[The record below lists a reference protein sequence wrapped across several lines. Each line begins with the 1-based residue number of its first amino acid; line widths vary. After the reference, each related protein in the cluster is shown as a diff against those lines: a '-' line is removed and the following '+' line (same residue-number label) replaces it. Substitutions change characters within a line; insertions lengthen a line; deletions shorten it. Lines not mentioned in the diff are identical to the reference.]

1 MRNKHMLQPATKP
14 SPDAAHAQ
22 EELREGIENS
32 RELVRQSRVLI
43 ELSESDAASPPKDD
57 DRESAK

>member
-1 MRNKHMLQPATKP
+1 MLKSVAQP

-32 RELVRQSRVLI
+32 RELVRQSRFLI
-43 ELSESDAASPPKDD
+43 ELSESDPASPPQDD
-57 DRESAK
+57 GRQPAK